1 MKKKSEMNGG
11 DRTYPLKS
19 DNMAQDVKNMEQI
32 INQLRASKR
41 NESADDLEALNAQSS
56 HSRDAFEQTVI
67 NQTLRK
73 ERGVQTCVLTKEK
86 QIQTTGDHTLS
97 KQIESKDRRIA
108 ELEDTLAK
116 LRKKEEKMSKVEK
129 ELADARLKCQRQTK
143 EIGNLESFKKNVEN
157 QRAEIE
163 NLWENNE
170 KLEHHYEVEKN
181 RSAELERRCHDIQ
194 NQLHQVKMEQ
204 NKNETRRNLDQRNEY
219 EMKYR
224 KKADRVNEF
233 KEALR
238 DVYKHNITLEAAL
251 KTQPNR
257 LRINQMCDDLR
268 EFKLERERSNDF
280 EQNGSVTN
288 YSALLQE
295 NNSLKNSISKYKKE
309 LKQNERFKE
318 QIERLE
324 TAGVTSCRICELDYE
339 PIGDRKR
346 CKLACSHVICEIC
359 AKDWLSRNGACP
371 FCKHPF
377 NHIEPIHLY

>member
-1 MKKKSEMNGG
+1 MNGA
-11 DRTYPLKS
+11 DRTFSLKS
-19 DNMAQDVKNMEQI
+19 DNMAQDVKYMEQI

-41 NESADDLEALNAQSS
+41 NESADDLEALNAQSYQC
-56 HSRDAFEQTVI
+56 RETFEQIVS

-73 ERGVQTCVLTKEK
+73 ERAVQTCVLTKEK

-97 KQIESKDRRIA
+97 KQVEAKDRRIA
-108 ELEDTLAK
+108 ELEDALAK
-116 LRKKEEKMSKVEK
+116 SRKKEEKMSKVEK
-129 ELADARLKCQRQTK
+129 ELVDARLKCQRQTK
-143 EIGNLESFKKNVEN
+143 EIGNLESFKKGVEG

-163 NLWENNE
+163 HLWESNE
-170 KLEHHYEVEKN
+170 KLEQNYEVEKN

-194 NQLHQVKMEQ
+194 NQLHQVKMDQ
-204 NKNETRRNLDQRNEY
+204 DRHETRINLDQRNEY

-238 DVYKHNITLEAAL
+238 DVYKHNIALEAAL
-251 KTQPNR
+251 KTPNR
-257 LRINQMCDDLR
+257 LRINQMCADLR

-280 EQNGSVTN
+280 EQNGSVTD
-288 YSALLQE
+288 YEALLQE
-295 NNSLKNSISKYKKE
+295 NNSLKNRISKYKKE

-318 QIERLE
+318 QIEKLE